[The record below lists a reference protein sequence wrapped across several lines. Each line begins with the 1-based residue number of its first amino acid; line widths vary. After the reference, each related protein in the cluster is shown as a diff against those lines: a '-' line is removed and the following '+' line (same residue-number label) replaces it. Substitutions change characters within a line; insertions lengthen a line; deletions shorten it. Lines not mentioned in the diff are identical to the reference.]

1 MASHDE
7 LNRDTGLRCA
17 VELLNHPNIVKGV
30 HLGDNASVAV
40 RLLIGN
46 LDAYELLETAPH
58 IARGDDERLI
68 LLLRCVPGDEMKQ
81 VDEVGAYVLLCR
93 KVTEIRIK
101 TRRDRIVV
109 AGSDVAVC
117 TRAFLF
123 FTDHKGR
130 LAVRFQTDQAVR
142 YMHAR
147 SFEHLSPLHVVLL
160 IEPRLHLHK
169 HRHLLARLG
178 SADERLYHG

>member
-46 LDAYELLETAPH
+46 LDADQLLETAPH

-81 VDEVGAYVLLCR
+81 VDEVSAYILLCR
-93 KVTEIRIK
+93 KVTEIRIE

-109 AGSDVAVC
+109 AEIGRASCREREYISVKAVA
-117 TRAFLF
+117 
-123 FTDHKGR
+123 
-130 LAVRFQTDQAVR
+130 
-142 YMHAR
+142 YN
-147 SFEHLSPLHVVLL
+147 VLKATTCETFCSCS
-160 IEPRLHLHK
+160 I
-169 HRHLLARLG
+169 
-178 SADERLYHG
+178 S

>member
-17 VELLNHPNIVKGV
+17 VELLNHPDIVKSV

-46 LDAYELLETAPH
+46 LDADQLLETAPH
-58 IARGDDERLI
+58 VARGDDERLI
-68 LLLRCVPGDEMKQ
+68 LLLRCVSGDEMKQ
-81 VDEVGAYVLLCR
+81 VDEVGAYILLCR
-93 KVTEIRIK
+93 KVTEIRIE

-123 FTDHKGR
+123 LTDDKGR
-130 LAVRFQTDQAVR
+130 LAGRFQTDQGVSS
-142 YMHAR
+142 MPAR
-147 SFEHLSPLHVVLL
+147 SFEQPSPLSVVLL
-160 IEPRLHLHK
+160 LIPP
-169 HRHLLARLG
+169 
-178 SADERLYHG
+178 